1 MLNWPEFAAR
11 LSRKARN
18 HPVAEDSVLFGAGLN
33 ISSVSFLEF
42 VMELEEDAGL
52 DIDVESLD
60 ASIRT
65 AGQLYDRI
73 FAAS

>member
-1 MLNWPEFAAR
+1 MINWQDFAAR
-11 LSRKARN
+11 LSRYARN
-18 HPVAEDSVLFGAGLN
+18 HPVAVDSVLFGAGLN

-42 VMELEEDAGL
+42 VMELEEETGM

-73 FAAS
+73 FAVS

>member
-1 MLNWPEFAAR
+1 MIKWPDFAAR
-11 LSRKARN
+11 LSRHGRG
-18 HPVAEDSVLFGAGLN
+18 HPVEAASVLFGAGLN

-42 VMELEEDAGL
+42 IMELEEDTGL

-73 FAAS
+73 FAAL

>member
-1 MLNWPEFAAR
+1 MINWPDFAAR
-11 LSRKARN
+11 LSRHARN
-18 HPVAEDSVLFGAGLN
+18 HPVEVSSVLFGAGLN

-42 VMELEEDAGL
+42 IMELEEDTGL

-60 ASIRT
+60 ASITT